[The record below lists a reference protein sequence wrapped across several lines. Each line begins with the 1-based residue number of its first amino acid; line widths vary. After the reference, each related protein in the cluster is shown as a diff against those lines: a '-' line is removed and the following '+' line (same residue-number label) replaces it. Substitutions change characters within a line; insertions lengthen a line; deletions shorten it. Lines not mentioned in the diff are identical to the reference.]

1 MTNDSDISGYKWNHA
16 NLNHS
21 HNYLLPMVLD
31 LLQESNVK
39 EKCLFEV
46 GCGNGSVA
54 YELQKQGWKITGVD
68 PSVEG
73 IKYANKKYPKLKL
86 YLGSAYDDLQGKY
99 GQFAIVLSLEV
110 IEHVYFPRKY
120 ISTIYKLLEPK
131 GQIILSTPYHGYF
144 KNLALALTGKMDAH
158 FTALWDNGHIKFW
171 SFKTLKQLLEEFGFI
186 DIKFYRVGRIPIIE
200 KSMIVIATKP

>member
-1 MTNDSDISGYKWNHA
+1 MTNDPDISGYVWNHA

-21 HNYLLPMVLD
+21 HYYLLPKVLD
-31 LLQESNVK
+31 LLYESNVK
-39 EKCLFEV
+39 EKFLFEL

-54 YELQKQGWKITGVD
+54 NEIQQKGWNITGVD
-68 PSVEG
+68 VSVEG
-73 IKYANKKYPKLKL
+73 IKQANKKYPKLKL
-86 YLGSAYDDLQGKY
+86 YLGSAYDDLHGKY
-99 GQFAIVLSLEV
+99 GQFPIVLSLEV

-131 GQIILSTPYHGYF
+131 GRIILSTPYHGYF
-144 KNLALALTGKMDAH
+144 KNLALASTGKMDAH
-158 FTALWDNGHIKFW
+158 FTALWDHGHIKFW

-186 DIKFYRVGRIPIIE
+186 DIKFHRVGRIPIIA